1 MEEICPT
8 CGLPKSLCVCGQI
21 SKESQKIRIR
31 TVNRR
36 FSKQV
41 TLLTGFGKDTNIKE
55 LAKELKSKLACGGTV
70 KGDEVELQG
79 SHKQHAKET
88 LLKMGYR
95 EEQID
100 A

>member
-36 FSKQV
+36 FSKHV
-41 TLLTGFGKDTNIKE
+41 TLLTGFGKDTNVKE
-55 LAKELKSKLACGGTV
+55 LAKDLKSKLACGGTV
-70 KGDEVELQG
+70 KDDEIELQG
-79 SHKQHAKET
+79 SHKQRAKEA

>member
-36 FSKQV
+36 FSKHV
-41 TLLTGFGKDTNIKE
+41 TVVTGFGKDVNVKE

-70 KGDEVELQG
+70 KDNEIELQG
-79 SHKQHAKET
+79 SHKERAKEA
-88 LLKMGYR
+88 LIKMGYR
-95 EEQID
+95 EDQID